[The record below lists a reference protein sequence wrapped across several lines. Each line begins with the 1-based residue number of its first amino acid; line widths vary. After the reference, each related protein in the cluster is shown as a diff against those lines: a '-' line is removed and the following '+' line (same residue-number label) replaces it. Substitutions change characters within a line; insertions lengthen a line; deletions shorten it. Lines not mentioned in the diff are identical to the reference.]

1 MNESENIKQHLDQVL
16 GRRDEHAVD
25 RFVADG
31 LVVAVDLSNQRHRD
45 ERGLHCEIP
54 SHCVAPIGRGER
66 IHLPSGETTLQL
78 ESLCVGDAASDAE
91 NDVVE
96 GSEARV

>member
-1 MNESENIKQHLDQVL
+1 VL
-16 GRRDEHAVD
+16 SRRDENAVH

-31 LVVAVDLSNQRHRD
+31 LIVAVDLSDQRHRD
-45 ERGLHCEIP
+45 ERGLHCEIS
-54 SHCVAPIGRGER
+54 SHYVAAIGRGER

-78 ESLCVGDAASDAE
+78 QSLGVGDAASDAE

-96 GSEARV
+96 RSEARV